1 MSGLSAFSTVVF
13 GELQGL
19 FVAILL
25 CLLIGTINHNKKEGN
40 YISHKLYVVYI
51 AYMISAVMDFFSRFF
66 AEVPKSARPW
76 FAVMYSL
83 MYAANKL
90 GPLFWLYFSEEHSK
104 THFGKSFSRK
114 VLASIPA
121 AVYMVLALSSPW
133 TGAVFVL
140 SEDVK
145 YSRGP
150 FFALGT
156 YIDLFYFVFT
166 SVRALMRARA
176 AENKEEKLINYSFA
190 AYCVPIVVT
199 SLIQFF
205 TRYSFKGLGSVVS
218 LTVVYILI
226 VSYDS
231 QNTREIVNGLAEDF
245 FGVFLVDV
253 DRDLIRIVRITGAY
267 KRKFDKLESEPSY
280 KARVLERVVKNV
292 VPADK
297 EKVKREF
304 DAEYVYSR
312 LEERSSYFVTY
323 RVISKDGR
331 EYYNRAKFVKMEMG
345 TSRHFI
351 IGIRDADS
359 EIREEMREEAEERAR
374 EDLIKILSEG
384 YTALYLYN
392 FKEGKSILQSFNE
405 KSDPLI
411 VNEAKTKN
419 YEEMLEWYITNL
431 VHPDDRK
438 LMRETTNPENAK
450 KLLADKKRHSIVF
463 RRDFDGEYRYEELT
477 LAKVETESR
486 EPVNIA
492 LGFVE
497 IDEGYREKIEQAK
510 ILSEALKK
518 ADAASDAKSTFLFSM
533 SHDIRTPMNA
543 IMGFTDLATKHI
555 DEKERVAE
563 YLSKIDVSSRYLLNL
578 INDVL
583 DMARVEA
590 GKIQSDIKPMNI
602 QTETDNIVTICRE
615 TALEH
620 GVEFNYIKKDIKT
633 TTIYADALHLYQIMM
648 NILSNAIKYT
658 PKGGSVNF
666 TVRELKNPEKG
677 NAKFS
682 FTVADTGIGMSKEF
696 LEHIFDSFA
705 REQSST
711 ISGIQGTGLGMSIV
725 KRLVDYM
732 GGTIDIDSAPGEG
745 TSVTVVLSF
754 KHTKGKEKKD
764 STGRTKGVSFE
775 GRRVLCVEDNELN
788 REIITAILKEEKIIT
803 EEAANGEQAVEMIEK
818 NGTGYYDCILMDIQ
832 MPVMDGYAATHKIR
846 KLEGGEAIPIIA
858 LSANAFED
866 DKNKSLEEGMN
877 AHIAKPINV
886 RELHDTMRK
895 LMTKKK

>member
-1 MSGLSAFSTVVF
+1 MSGLNAFSTVVF

-19 FVAILL
+19 CVAILL
-25 CLLIGTINHNKKEGN
+25 CLLIGTINHNKKESN
-40 YISHKLYVVYI
+40 RISHTLYVVYI

-66 AEVPKSARPW
+66 ATASEKSRVY
-76 FAVMYSL
+76 FAIMCSV

-104 THFGKSFSRK
+104 TEFGKSFSRK
-114 VLASIPA
+114 ILASIPA
-121 AVYMVLALSSPW
+121 AVYMVLAFSSPW
-133 TGAVFVL
+133 TGAVFVW
-140 SEDVK
+140 SEDVH

-156 YIDLFYFVFT
+156 YIDLFYYGLIT
-166 SVRALMRARA
+166 VRAISRAKKSEHR
-176 AENKEEKLINYSFA
+176 EERLLNYSFA
-190 AYCVPIVVT
+190 AYCVPIVIT
-199 SLIQFF
+199 SMIQFF
-205 TRYSFKGLGSVVS
+205 THYSVKGLGSIIS
-218 LTVVYILI
+218 LTIVYTLI
-226 VSYDS
+226 VSHDS
-231 QNTREIVNGLAEDF
+231 KNTLQIVNGLAEDF
-245 FGVFLVDV
+245 YGVFLVDV
-253 DRDLIRIVRITGAY
+253 DRDLVRVVRITNAY
-267 KRKFDKLESEPSY
+267 KRKFDKVESEPSY
-280 KARVLERVVKNV
+280 KARVLERVVNNV

-304 DAEYVYSR
+304 DAEYVYSM
-312 LEERSSYFVTY
+312 LKERNSYFVTY
-323 RVISKDGR
+323 RVLGKDGK
-331 EYYNRAKFVKMEMG
+331 ECYNRAKFVKMEMG
-345 TSRHFI
+345 ESRHFI

-384 YTALYLYN
+384 YYALYLYN

-411 VNEAKTKN
+411 VEEAKTKS
-419 YEEMLEWYITNL
+419 YDEILDWFITNL
-431 VHPDDRK
+431 VHPDDRS
-438 LMRETTNPENAK
+438 LMRETANPENAK

-463 RRDFDGEYRYEELT
+463 RRNFDGEYRYEELT
-477 LAKVETESR
+477 IAKVEMESR

-590 GKIQSDIKPMNI
+590 GKIQSDIKPINI

-633 TTIYADALHLYQIMM
+633 FTIYADALHLYQIMM

-658 PKGGSVNF
+658 PKGGTVNF

-705 REQSST
+705 REQNST

-764 STGRTKGVSFE
+764 STGKTKGVPFE
-775 GRRVLCVEDNELN
+775 GRRILCVEDNELN

-818 NGTGYYDCILMDIQ
+818 NGAGYYDCILMDIQ

-895 LMTKKK
+895 LMAKKK